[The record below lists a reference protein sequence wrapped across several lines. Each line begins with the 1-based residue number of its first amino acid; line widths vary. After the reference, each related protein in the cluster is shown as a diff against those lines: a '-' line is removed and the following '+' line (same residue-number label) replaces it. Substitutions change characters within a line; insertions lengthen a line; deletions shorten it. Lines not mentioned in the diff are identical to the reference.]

1 LTQPNFFSVTPK
13 LYSVTPVWSNVETI
27 FECLTAL
34 DNFVDELIICE
45 GKWIG
50 YEGELRSTD
59 GTLDEII
66 RFIKVAKHPVTF
78 MMLPEPMQQVDVRN
92 LMIDHVPS
100 QSLFIVIDSDE
111 IVREYPAPDKLKEL
125 LKSDATGYCIRS
137 YDILE
142 KNNID
147 GHLMDLPKIWRK
159 VDGLHYSRNHRYLDI
174 YDTPVIYNTKDFP
187 ACKDFSFIHMSQ
199 KKTRQQSE
207 AYKKFLLDW
216 EYSDK
221 FK

>member
-1 LTQPNFFSVTPK
+1 MTQPNFFSVTP
-13 LYSVTPVWSNVETI
+13 VWQNVETI
-27 FECLTAL
+27 FDCLTAL

-50 YEGELRSTD
+50 YEGELRSID
-59 GTLDEII
+59 GTLDEIV
-66 RFIKVAKHPVTF
+66 RFIKTAKHHVTF
-78 MMLPEPMQQVDVRN
+78 MMLPQPMNQVDIRN
-92 LMIDHVPS
+92 LMIDHIPS

-125 LKSDATGYCIRS
+125 LKSDVKGYCIRS